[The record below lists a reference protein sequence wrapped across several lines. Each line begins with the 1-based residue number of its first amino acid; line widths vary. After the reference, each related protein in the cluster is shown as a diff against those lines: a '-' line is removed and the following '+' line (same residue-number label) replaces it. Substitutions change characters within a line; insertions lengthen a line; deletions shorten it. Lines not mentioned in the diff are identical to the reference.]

1 MRPAL
6 RLRPACG
13 LSRPSGFIHNARVAP
28 AVPRV
33 TIRSRTDDFAA
44 KRAVAFEGFSE
55 DLLDA
60 PIHTVQPRTRT
71 SPAPPPAEDL
81 PATEDEERLQRARVV
96 FGSRLAGPKERRKE
110 IEEKS
115 QNIAGIFVPPRPGE
129 PDNCCMSG
137 CVNCV
142 WDKYRDELEEWAAA
156 SAEARSKLLEQRTKG
171 QATGSMVA
179 EPNMPN
185 HVSTS
190 MDDDGGG
197 SETNWEAM
205 GGMESFGDGQGD
217 LAPVKDLFA
226 GVPVGI
232 REFMKTEKKLKE
244 KKKKKSSAQQPP
256 PSSQQPQQQSATMG

>member
-1 MRPAL
+1 
-6 RLRPACG
+6 
-13 LSRPSGFIHNARVAP
+13 
-28 AVPRV
+28 
-33 TIRSRTDDFAA
+33 
-44 KRAVAFEGFSE
+44 
-55 DLLDA
+55 
-60 PIHTVQPRTRT
+60 
-71 SPAPPPAEDL
+71 
-81 PATEDEERLQRARVV
+81 
-96 FGSRLAGPKERRKE
+96 
-110 IEEKS
+110 
-115 QNIAGIFVPPRPGE
+115 
-129 PDNCCMSG
+129 
-137 CVNCV
+137 
-142 WDKYRDELEEWAAA
+142 
-156 SAEARSKLLEQRTKG
+156 
-171 QATGSMVA
+171 MVA

-244 KKKKKSSAQQPP
+244 KKKKGAAQQPP